1 LLKYALPLVKVH
13 GFTRETLARSVLHL
27 PLTETRT
34 NTHVEPLSDTAV
46 SALFG
51 EGDEA
56 RRTLISAWLQ
66 DGLRHM
72 GTVQGVER
80 PTIIVKDEKEEFDT
94 AQSQYPQIG
103 AAPQATSGTRASIKD
118 VLHARLKYNE
128 PALSYLPEVGRPFLK
143 IMIYAQRQ
151 QAFAILISPSLGI
164 PPIGLQP
171 ALKHAAQVADT
182 ACFVTGDKS
191 LQVFF
196 LPRLLRSPISD
207 CISQFEWYARRAC
220 IATVYAAAGM
230 SMFIC
235 RPFTNSC

>member
-1 LLKYALPLVKVH
+1 MLKHALPLVKVH

-27 PLTETRT
+27 SPTETRT

-56 RRTLISAWLQ
+56 RRTLINAWLQ
-66 DGLRHM
+66 DGLRYM

-80 PTIIVKDEKEEFDT
+80 PAIIVKDEKEEFDT
-94 AQSQYPQIG
+94 AQSQYSQIG
-103 AAPQATSGTRASIKD
+103 AAQQATSGTRASIKD

-128 PALSYLPEVGRPFLK
+128 PALAYLPEVGRQLLK
-143 IMIYAQRQ
+143 IMTYAQRR
-151 QAFAILISPSLGI
+151 QAFAILISPSLGY
-164 PPIGLQP
+164 PPISLQP

-196 LPRLLRSPISD
+196 FPRLLRSPIFY
-207 CISQFEWYARRAC
+207 CTSQLEWYARRAC
-220 IATVYAAAGM
+220 IAAVYAAAGTY
-230 SMFIC
+230 MFAHLPNNC
-235 RPFTNSC
+235 